1 MSRLKKNIINILERR
16 DPAEFLQ
23 MSSSYRK
30 IVSVLVSLS
39 YDKKDKISWRAIE
52 AIGILTKEIA
62 KDDPDTVRNI
72 AGRLLWM
79 IRDESGG
86 IGWSVPEILGE
97 IVFNNPVLCAD
108 LAPIIVSFHEE
119 KMLTA
124 GVLWAIGRMGKINK
138 EMAEYAVPVA
148 LSYLNNEDHAL
159 RGYAAMAL
167 AGLKAAEAA
176 DEIEKL
182 KNDDGLLDI
191 YRDGELHEKT
201 VGEVAAD
208 ALLKISH

>member
-1 MSRLKKNIINILERR
+1 MAHLKKNIINILERR
-16 DPAEFLQ
+16 DTAEFINL
-23 MSSSYRK
+23 SSSKRK

-39 YDKKDKISWRAIE
+39 YDKKDRISWRAIE

-62 KDDPDTVRNI
+62 KKNPDSVRNI

-97 IVFNNPVLCAD
+97 IVLNNPVLCAD

-138 EMAEYAVPVA
+138 EMVDYAVPVA

-167 AGLKAAEAA
+167 AGLKATEAT

-191 YRDGELHEKT
+191 YRDGELYEKT
-201 VGEVAAD
+201 VGEVAED
-208 ALLKISH
+208 AILKISH